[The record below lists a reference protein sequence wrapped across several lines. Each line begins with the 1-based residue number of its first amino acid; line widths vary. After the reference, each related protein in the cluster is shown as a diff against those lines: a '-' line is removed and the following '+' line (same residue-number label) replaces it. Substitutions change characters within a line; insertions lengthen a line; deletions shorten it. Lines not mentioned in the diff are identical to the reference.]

1 MYEFKADL
9 HIHSCL
15 SPCGSLEMSPENILK
30 KASVAGLD
38 IIALTDHNS
47 TRNVKTIKKIAPDY
61 GIFVIGGCE
70 VTTREEVH
78 CLAYFKDDESMEIFQ
93 KWIDERLPNIKNNVD
108 YFGYQVAVDENE
120 MIIYEEPKL
129 LLSAV
134 DVDLNELSEKINELN
149 GLCVPAHVDK
159 SKYSVISQLG
169 FIPPD
174 SSFHAIEIAPTTCL
188 SNTSNRHENAGLA
201 DHCII
206 KNSDAHY
213 PEQIGKLKSTYFLEK
228 RSFNEIKLAFKGENG
243 RKVVC

>member
-1 MYEFKADL
+1 MYKFKADL

-15 SPCGSLEMSPENILK
+15 SPCGSLEMSPGEILK
-30 KASVAGLD
+30 KSSEAGLD

-47 TRNVKTIKKIAPDY
+47 TRNVKTLKKIAPDY

-78 CLAYFKDDESMEIFQ
+78 CLAYFGDNDTMDIFQ
-93 KWIDERLPNIKNNVD
+93 KWLDERLPDIKNNVD

-120 MIIYEEPKL
+120 IITYEEPKL

-134 DVDLNELSEKINELN
+134 DADINELSEKINELN
-149 GLCVPAHVDK
+149 GICVPAHVNK

-169 FIPPD
+169 FIPPN
-174 SSFHAIEIAPTTCL
+174 SSFHAIEFAPNTCL
-188 SNTSNRHENAGLA
+188 STYNRHENAGLA

-213 PEQIGKLKSTYFLEK
+213 PDQIGKVNCTYFLES
-228 RSFNEIKLAFKGENG
+228 RNFNELKLAFRKENG